1 MSNIPQNTN
10 VLEKRGYKF
19 IRESKNL
26 SAIDALLFSN
36 ATTAKAQKLI
46 TERFGE
52 TYSIGTLRTRRREL
66 EAKAAEIQKVVTEN
80 TIAKQDLQKQT
91 AYVIKTLGQEAV
103 PIMDALIPPDH
114 PQYKAAQIL
123 KELINS
129 IVRRSSELYAEIDY
143 LAEHRYLFNVQR
155 LRMNKM
161 QELELTMGLPMR
173 DQADNI
179 RLMQDLIN
187 EGIDLHEK
195 MGLKPKFGD
204 PAQNMQTN
212 LGMDDKETE
221 NMKRSREM
229 QRRIAEI
236 RKLPSAEQEQKMEE
250 YKRELF
256 PGIADAKYTDIKP
269 DDAKKDTDKNESK

>member
-1 MSNIPQNTN
+1 
-10 VLEKRGYKF
+10 
-19 IRESKNL
+19 
-26 SAIDALLFSN
+26 
-36 ATTAKAQKLI
+36 
-46 TERFGE
+46 
-52 TYSIGTLRTRRREL
+52 
-66 EAKAAEIQKVVTEN
+66 
-80 TIAKQDLQKQT
+80 
-91 AYVIKTLGQEAV
+91 
-103 PIMDALIPPDH
+103 MDALIPPDH

-269 DDAKKDTDKNESK
+269 DDAKKKDTNESK